1 MIVLLQ
7 RGLRAVFRPSASQPH
22 MTVQLLRALSLL
34 LLASPALA
42 QEKLTLD
49 EAVRRAVL
57 RNPNAIIAEQEIARA
72 RALVEEARAPS
83 LPILSGNAAATR
95 IDNQRELGGRVLTP
109 REMLNANLTLA
120 VPLIAPQRWLA
131 WAHAGDQARIAEL
144 SLADV
149 RRTVA
154 VFTARAYLGVMAEH
168 RLVLITTQARDAAKA
183 HLDDA
188 HARFQVGSGNR
199 LDEVRAGQELAADE
213 AQLSAALAGLQRSM
227 EALGVLVGEE
237 GPVEVQEEVALP
249 DLPAPEAAMRDAQ
262 EKRADLIAAQERS
275 VAARKVERDSY
286 ADYLPLLS
294 AVVQPFYQTPAT
306 AAVPQSGWAAQLVLT
321 VPFYDGGARYGLR
334 RERAALS
341 AEAKEQVDALL
352 RQARSDVRTAFEA
365 LRRADEG
372 LGSARQA
379 AKLAHDALEMTMLAY
394 REGATNDLDVVDA
407 ERRARDADTAALS
420 AEDAA
425 RQARID
431 LLAASGRF
439 P

>member
-34 LLASPALA
+34 LLASPAFA

-131 WAHAGDQARIAEL
+131 WSHAGDQARIAEL

>member
-1 MIVLLQ
+1 
-7 RGLRAVFRPSASQPH
+7 

-34 LLASPALA
+34 LLASPAFA
-42 QEKLTLD
+42 QEKLTLE

-57 RNPNAIIAEQEIARA
+57 RNPNAVIAEQEIARA

-95 IDNQRELGGRVLTP
+95 IDNQRERGGLILTP
-109 REMLNANLTLA
+109 RDTLSANLTLV
-120 VPLIAPQRWLA
+120 VPLVVPQRWLV
-131 WAHAGDQARIAEL
+131 WSHAGDQAHIAEL

-149 RRTVA
+149 RRTVG
-154 VFTARAYLGVMAEH
+154 VVTARAYLGVMAQH
-168 RLVLITTQARDAAKA
+168 RFVLITTQARDAAKA

-213 AQLSAALAGLQRSM
+213 AQLASALAGLQRSM

-294 AVVQPFYQTPAT
+294 AVLQPFFQTPAT
-306 AAVPQSGWAAQLVLT
+306 AAVPQSGWQAALVLT
-321 VPFYDGGARYGLR
+321 VPFYDGGFRYGQR

-352 RQARSDVRTAFEA
+352 RQARSDVRIAFES

-379 AKLAHDALEMTMLAY
+379 AKLAHDALDMTMLAY

>member
-1 MIVLLQ
+1 MIMLLQ

-34 LLASPALA
+34 LLASPAFA

-131 WAHAGDQARIAEL
+131 WSHAGDQARIAEL

>member
-1 MIVLLQ
+1 
-7 RGLRAVFRPSASQPH
+7 

-34 LLASPALA
+34 LLASPAFA
-42 QEKLTLD
+42 QEKLTLE

-57 RNPNAIIAEQEIARA
+57 RNPNAVIAEQEIARA

-95 IDNQRELGGRVLTP
+95 IDNQRERGGLILTP
-109 REMLNANLTLA
+109 RDTLSANLTLV
-120 VPLIAPQRWLA
+120 VPLVVPQRWLV
-131 WAHAGDQARIAEL
+131 WSHAGDQAHIAEL

-154 VFTARAYLGVMAEH
+154 VVTARAYLGVMAQH
-168 RLVLITTQARDAAKA
+168 RFVLITTQARDAAKA

-213 AQLSAALAGLQRSM
+213 AQLASALAGLQRSM

-294 AVVQPFYQTPAT
+294 AVLQPFYQTPAT
-306 AAVPQSGWAAQLVLT
+306 AAVPQSGWQAALVLT
-321 VPFYDGGARYGLR
+321 VPFYDGGFRYGQR

-352 RQARSDVRTAFEA
+352 RQARSDVRTAFES

-379 AKLAHDALEMTMLAY
+379 AKLAHDALDMTMLAY

>member
-1 MIVLLQ
+1 
-7 RGLRAVFRPSASQPH
+7 
-22 MTVQLLRALSLL
+22 
-34 LLASPALA
+34 
-42 QEKLTLD
+42 
-49 EAVRRAVL
+49 
-57 RNPNAIIAEQEIARA
+57 
-72 RALVEEARAPS
+72 
-83 LPILSGNAAATR
+83 
-95 IDNQRELGGRVLTP
+95 
-109 REMLNANLTLA
+109 
-120 VPLIAPQRWLA
+120 
-131 WAHAGDQARIAEL
+131 
-144 SLADV
+144 
-149 RRTVA
+149 
-154 VFTARAYLGVMAEH
+154 
-168 RLVLITTQARDAAKA
+168 
-183 HLDDA
+183 
-188 HARFQVGSGNR
+188 
-199 LDEVRAGQELAADE
+199 
-213 AQLSAALAGLQRSM
+213 
-227 EALGVLVGEE
+227 
-237 GPVEVQEEVALP
+237 
-249 DLPAPEAAMRDAQ
+249 MRDAQ